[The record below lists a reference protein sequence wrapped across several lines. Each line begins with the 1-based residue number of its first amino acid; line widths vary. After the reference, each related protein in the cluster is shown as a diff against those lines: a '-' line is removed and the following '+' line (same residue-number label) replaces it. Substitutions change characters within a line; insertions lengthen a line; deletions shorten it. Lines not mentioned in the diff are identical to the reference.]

1 MARLAV
7 AHTRAVTKGPP
18 HRRVGWKIRVGSFD
32 SLPLTNGIGKLLYP
46 TVNQDG
52 EVIAGLVAIPEA
64 AVHKFCPDAPS
75 VGHKPLLNQVNLSK
89 LLVCPS
95 LRAPN
100 WDRTRS
106 LRPSARAAW
115 AKSIRR
121 ATRGFT

>member
-18 HRRVGWKIRVGSFD
+18 HLREGWKIRVGSFD
-32 SLPLTNGIGKLLYP
+32 SPPLTNGIGKLLYP

-75 VGHKPLLNQVNLSK
+75 LRRNCAAGPPPLTSDCEGGIIAWSIRIGGHVMGK
-89 LLVCPS
+89 S
-95 LRAPN
+95 LRHPIY
-100 WDRTRS
+100 
-106 LRPSARAAW
+106 L
-115 AKSIRR
+115 
-121 ATRGFT
+121 GFLGSGGIL